1 MRKAMK
7 DINKQVA
14 AGGMG
19 SWEMERVKGQ
29 VSKLKAR
36 VAALERLQK
45 MVEQLGAVA
54 ECLEL
59 LDKRQKEQRQRI
71 ATIEEKRAQEG
82 AELRAVAQEISHL
95 QQRSLTLGLSQE
107 SSDSNIAILRE
118 RLVVIEQHCT
128 SLLNL
133 STDVMATRE
142 QLERHL
148 RQAHPNLVL
157 RPSLPNAASSQV
169 PVGSPAQQASFVERL
184 DYDNPAV
191 RRSTA
196 QALRAARGGGAMA
209 YAQGTGSISSTSSTV
224 PSSQS
229 SRLNMA
235 SAGIAVAAV
244 QHMMAGA
251 GLGQGHGDGQGLFHT
266 RSVLRNDT
274 SSDYVAHA
282 LHDGTAGQPATRVL
296 QQVAQSQ
303 QLPRTGVPLSQLLLQ
318 RASADSKQAPPSSS
332 ASGEA

>member
-107 SSDSNIAILRE
+107 SSDSNIAVLRE
-118 RLVVIEQHCT
+118 RLEVIEQHCT

-157 RPSLPNAASSQV
+157 RPSLPNAASSQ
-169 PVGSPAQQASFVERL
+169 
-184 DYDNPAV
+184 
-191 RRSTA
+191 
-196 QALRAARGGGAMA
+196 
-209 YAQGTGSISSTSSTV
+209 
-224 PSSQS
+224 
-229 SRLNMA
+229 
-235 SAGIAVAAV
+235 
-244 QHMMAGA
+244 
-251 GLGQGHGDGQGLFHT
+251 
-266 RSVLRNDT
+266 
-274 SSDYVAHA
+274 
-282 LHDGTAGQPATRVL
+282 
-296 QQVAQSQ
+296 
-303 QLPRTGVPLSQLLLQ
+303 
-318 RASADSKQAPPSSS
+318 
-332 ASGEA
+332 